1 MVSGSEPEDLGL
13 PYQEKGAP
21 QGRTGIFMISF
32 NDIFK
37 NSFLENGTFGDMSPL
52 QIALSL
58 AVALLCS
65 MMIFLFYKYFFR
77 GVVYNHN
84 FNVLLVMVTLVTSF
98 IIMTISSN
106 IVLSLGMV
114 GALSIVRFRAAV
126 KDPLDVG
133 FLFWAVA
140 AGITA
145 GAGLYLFAI
154 TSTLVICIVFAVF
167 SSLKSKKNVYLVII
181 NYDEAA
187 KEQVLELLDHIKYTL
202 RNKTCRGQN
211 TELTIEIKAKQEN
224 TSITENFSRIESVH
238 FATMVQYNGDFEG

>member
-1 MVSGSEPEDLGL
+1 
-13 PYQEKGAP
+13 
-21 QGRTGIFMISF
+21 MINFS
-32 NDIFK
+32 DIFD
-37 NSFLENGTFGDMSPL
+37 NTFLEGGYFGSLSL
-52 QIALSL
+52 QQIGISLGIALVC
-58 AVALLCS
+58 AIV
-65 MMIFLFYKYFFR
+65 IFIFYRGFYR

-84 FNVLLVMVTLVTSF
+84 FNVLLVVVTMVTCF

-154 TSTLVICIVFAVF
+154 ISTFVICIVYAVF
-167 SSLKSKKNVYLVII
+167 SKMRNKKNAYLLII
-181 NYDEAA
+181 SYKTESKN
-187 KEQVLELLDHIKYTL
+187 QVFRVLDNVKYTL
-202 RNKTCRGQN
+202 RNKTC
-211 TELTIEIKAKQEN
+211 TKDSSEVTVEIRARQEN
-224 TSITENFSRIESVH
+224 TSIVENLSRLEDVNY
-238 FATMVQYNGDFEG
+238 ATLVQYNGDFEG

>member
-1 MVSGSEPEDLGL
+1 MVNFS
-13 PYQEKGAP
+13 
-21 QGRTGIFMISF
+21 
-32 NDIFK
+32 DIFK
-37 NSFLENGTFGDMSPL
+37 NSFLENGYFGDLSIL
-52 QIALSL
+52 QIVMSL
-58 AVALLCS
+58 GVALICS
-65 MMIFLFYKYFFR
+65 IAIFVFYKYFFK

-84 FNVLLVMVTLVTSF
+84 FNVLLVMVTMVTCF

-145 GAGLYLFAI
+145 GAGLYMFSVV
-154 TSTLVICIVFAVF
+154 STLLISIVYAVF
-167 SSLKSKKNVYLVII
+167 SSLKNKKNTYLII
-181 NYDEAA
+181 VNYDKEA
-187 KEQVLELLDHIKYTL
+187 KENILKVLDKQKHVV
-202 RNKTCRGQN
+202 RNKTCKGDN
-211 TELTIEIKAKQEN
+211 TELTFEIKAMQQN
-224 TSITENFSRIESVH
+224 TSLVENLAGIQHVN

>member
-1 MVSGSEPEDLGL
+1 
-13 PYQEKGAP
+13 
-21 QGRTGIFMISF
+21 MIGFS
-32 NDIFK
+32 DIFK
-37 NSFLENGTFGDMSPL
+37 NNFLENSTFGDMSPL
-52 QIALSL
+52 GIALSL
-58 AVALLCS
+58 GVALICS
-65 MMIFLFYKYFFR
+65 AIIFLFYKYFFR

-84 FNVLLVMVTLVTSF
+84 FNVLLVMVTMVTSF

-140 AGITA
+140 AGITS

-154 TSTLVICIVFAVF
+154 VSTVIISIVFAVF
-167 SSLKSKKNVYLVII
+167 SSMKNKKNVYLVIVK
-181 NYDEAA
+181 YEDEVKA
-187 KEQVLELLDHIKYTL
+187 EIIDVLDRITYKL
-202 RNKTCRGQN
+202 RNKTCRDGT

-224 TSITENFSRIESVH
+224 TSFAENFAKIPGVS

>member
-1 MVSGSEPEDLGL
+1 
-13 PYQEKGAP
+13 
-21 QGRTGIFMISF
+21 MITF
-32 NDIFK
+32 GDIFK
-37 NSFLENGTFGDMSPL
+37 KNFLENSTFGDMSPL
-52 QIALSL
+52 NIVLSL
-58 AVALLCS
+58 GVALLCS
-65 MMIFLFYKYFFR
+65 ALIFLFYKYFFR

-84 FNVLLVMVTLVTSF
+84 FNVLLVMVTMVTSF

-140 AGITA
+140 AGITS

-154 TSTLVICIVFAVF
+154 VSTIAISLIFVLF
-167 SSLKSKKNVYLVII
+167 SSMKNKKNVYLVIVSYE
-181 NYDEAA
+181 NTAQE
-187 KEQVLELLDHIKYTL
+187 EVVRLLDRVNFEL
-202 RNKTCRGQN
+202 RNKTCRAGV

-224 TSITENFSRIESVH
+224 TSLTENLSKIPAVN

>member
-1 MVSGSEPEDLGL
+1 MWACYGTQIGDRVVNFS
-13 PYQEKGAP
+13 
-21 QGRTGIFMISF
+21 
-32 NDIFK
+32 DIFK
-37 NSFLENGTFGDMSPL
+37 NSFVENGYFGNLSIL
-52 QIALSL
+52 QMGLSL
-58 AVALLCS
+58 GVAILCAS
-65 MMIFLFYKYFFR
+65 FIFVFYKYFFK

-84 FNVLLVMVTLVTSF
+84 FNVLMVMVTLVTCF

-154 TSTLVICIVFAVF
+154 VSTLVISIVYAVF
-167 SSLKSKKNVYLVII
+167 SSMKNRKNTYLIII
-181 NYDEAA
+181 NYDEKAG
-187 KEQVLELLDHIKYTL
+187 EEVYRTLDAVSYIL
-202 RNKTCRGQN
+202 RNKTCREHN
-211 TELTIEIKAKQEN
+211 TELTVEIKARQEN
-224 TSITENFSRIESVH
+224 TSVVEKLAGIKDVK